1 MYKLCKT
8 EQSATRQRQL
18 EEGLLT
24 AITLRR
30 YDELSV
36 SDLCVQLGIP
46 RKSFYRY
53 FSSKEGALH
62 ALLDH
67 TLMDF
72 EGFFFPS
79 SGERRTLHR
88 DISQFFEFWLQHR
101 GLLDALQKNG
111 LSGLLIERSI
121 AYALSGA
128 AMPRRFLPKDDPSVQ
143 EQVVMFA
150 VCGLM
155 SMMITWHRGG
165 FQKPVGQMAD
175 VAVRVLSQPLFPD
188 VATLM

>member
-8 EQSATRQRQL
+8 EQSATRQHQL
-18 EEGLLT
+18 EEGLLA
-24 AITLRR
+24 AICTHR

-36 SDLCVQLGIP
+36 SDLCTQMNIP

-67 TLMDF
+67 TLMRF
-72 EGFFFPS
+72 EGFYAPS
-79 SGERRTLHR
+79 PEQKRSLHR
-88 DISQFFEFWLQHR
+88 DLCQFFLFWQSQKP
-101 GLLDALQKNG
+101 LLDALEKND
-111 LSGLLIERSI
+111 LSGLLIQRSI
-121 AYALSGA
+121 AYALSDT
-128 AMPRRFLPKDDPSVQ
+128 AMPRRFLPKDDPATQ

-155 SMMITWHRGG
+155 SMVITWHRDR
-165 FQKPVGQMAD
+165 FVRSIPQMAD
-175 VAVRVLSQPLFPD
+175 LAVRVLTQPLFPEISK
-188 VATLM
+188 LL

>member
-8 EQSATRQRQL
+8 EQSATRQHQL
-18 EEGLLT
+18 EEGLLA
-24 AITLRR
+24 AICTHR

-36 SDLCVQLGIP
+36 SDLCTQLNIP

-67 TLMDF
+67 TLMRF
-72 EGFFFPS
+72 EGFYAPS
-79 SGERRTLHR
+79 PEQKRSLHR
-88 DISQFFEFWLQHR
+88 DLCQFFLFWQSQKP
-101 GLLDALQKNG
+101 LLDALEKND
-111 LSGLLIERSI
+111 LSGLLIQRSI
-121 AYALSGA
+121 AYALSDT
-128 AMPRRFLPKDDPSVQ
+128 AMPRRFLPKDDPATQ

-155 SMMITWHRGG
+155 SMVITWHRDG
-165 FQKPVGQMAD
+165 FVRSIPQMAD
-175 VAVRVLSQPLFPD
+175 LAVRVLTQPLFPD
-188 VATLM
+188 ISNFL